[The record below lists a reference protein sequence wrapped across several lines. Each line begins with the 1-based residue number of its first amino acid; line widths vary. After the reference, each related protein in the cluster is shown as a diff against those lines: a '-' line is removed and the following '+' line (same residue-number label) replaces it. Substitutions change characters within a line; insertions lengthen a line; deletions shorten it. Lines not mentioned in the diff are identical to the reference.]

1 MSTTGTYADYYQ
13 RINLMAK
20 DKKWPQERITEMLK
34 DRTRGE
40 REYENVSKLK
50 SINQKSQWFK
60 CKTFK
65 KDEAPAPVVQRLMH
79 DANNERPKKE
89 ILHKQTLIEQ
99 EAEAKKLATI
109 VEEKV
114 KQTGK
119 PRTAEEF
126 VED

>member
-50 SINQKSQWFK
+50 SINQK
-60 CKTFK
+60 
-65 KDEAPAPVVQRLMH
+65 P
-79 DANNERPKKE
+79 
-89 ILHKQTLIEQ
+89 
-99 EAEAKKLATI
+99 
-109 VEEKV
+109 
-114 KQTGK
+114 
-119 PRTAEEF
+119 
-126 VED
+126 